1 MNSNAHKGPVLSRT
15 LLAQSIIAELQ
26 AEAQQQRR
34 QVQAEL
40 SAQAPHLQAR
50 LDQPQADVEQL
61 AALVEVS
68 HG

>member
-1 MNSNAHKGPVLSRT
+1 M
-15 LLAQSIIAELQ
+15 LQ

-40 SAQAPHLQAR
+40 AAQAPHLQAR
-50 LDQPQADVEQL
+50 LDQLQADVEQL